1 MTNSISF
8 KISHKK
14 NVTCLRHSV
23 FFSASLQRI
32 KIPVRPGH
40 PGGRCYKILRAYGS
54 GFQFKLTGKGSNHRG
69 QGTGLGL
76 PFSYDIVKAH
86 GGELR
91 AETREAEGLEF
102 VISIMDK

>member
-1 MTNSISF
+1 MTNNISF

-23 FFSASLQRI
+23 SFSASLQRI
-32 KIPVRPGH
+32 EIG
-40 PGGRCYKILRAYGS
+40 CYKILRAYGS
-54 GFQFKLTGKGSNHRG
+54 GFPFKVNCKETNRRE

-91 AETREAEGLEF
+91 VETTEGEGSEF
-102 VISIMDK
+102 IISIMDK

>member
-1 MTNSISF
+1 MTYSISF

-14 NVTCLRHSV
+14 DVTCLRHSV
-23 FFSASLQRI
+23 FFSASPQRI

-54 GFQFKLTGKGSNHRG
+54 GFPFKLNGTNHRG

-91 AETREAEGLEF
+91 METTEGEGSEF
-102 VISIMDK
+102 IISIMDK